1 MRINKKLVGAALVVA
16 AIVFG
21 GAASTASNTVAAGAG
36 RLGFSDTTVSGG
48 TINSIRYSLYSA
60 HPPLLTAVT
69 INVDD
74 MTPDAVVTVQLNAG
88 GNIDT
93 CTQGLDTTGSHDYD
107 CTLTGANALLS
118 ADQLLHTYITII

>member
-16 AIVFG
+16 AIAFT

-36 RLGFSDTTVSGG
+36 RLGYSDTVVTGG
-48 TINSIRYSLYSA
+48 TINSITYSLDSA
-60 HPPLLTAVT
+60 HPPLLTAVH
-69 INVDD
+69 INVTD

-93 CTQGLDTTGSHDYD
+93 CVQGADTTGEHDYD

-118 ADQLLHTYITII
+118 ADLLTNTYITIT